1 MTDRTPAA
9 LVTSLALHALI
20 VAVLLLFTYS
30 VNERAKVA
38 PKIFELVAGEGNNYM
53 ATKAPALGSP
63 DAVKLNLPAPTVP
76 KPEAAQPEPPKPEP
90 APITP
95 APVPVTP
102 PPKAAPTAKAP
113 PTPRTPAQEIRRL
126 IANAD
131 RKAKRE
137 VAKEREDEQ
146 KRLTKEEFDKQNK
159 AKTDKSTPPKVAKI
173 DGPGIAKGVA
183 GGSPDNTKGGAGGK
197 ALTADDGAAMDRY
210 FSKLKQDLEQALE
223 KPAGVGD
230 TLVTTVEFHI
240 AADGTISGVRI
251 VKPSG
256 SREFD
261 DAVRAAFRR
270 VGSIGPRPDGK
281 SEVVLL
287 DFRAKDQDGE

>member
-20 VAVLLLFTYS
+20 VVVVLLFTYS

-38 PKIFELVAGEGNNYM
+38 PKIFELVAGEGNNYL
-53 ATKAPALGSP
+53 ATKAPAIGSP
-63 DAVKLNLPAPTVP
+63 DAVKLNLPPTPVP
-76 KPEAAQPEPPKPEP
+76 KPEVAQPEPPKPEP

-102 PPKAAPTAKAP
+102 PPKATPATKAP

-126 IANAD
+126 VANAE

-137 VAKEREDEQ
+137 VAKEREEEQ
-146 KRLTKEEFDKQNK
+146 KRLTKAEFDKQNK
-159 AKTDKSTPPKVAKI
+159 AKADKSSPTKVAKI
-173 DGPGIAKGVA
+173 DGPGIKNGVA
-183 GGSPDNTKGGAGGK
+183 GGSPENTTGGAGGK
-197 ALTADDGAAMDRY
+197 VLSAEERSAMDGY
-210 FSKLKQDLEQALE
+210 FSQLKAKLEGALD

-230 TLVTTVEFHI
+230 TLVTTVEFRI

-270 VGSIGPRPDGK
+270 VGSIGPRPDHK
-281 SEVVLL
+281 TEIVEL
-287 DFRAKDQDGE
+287 DFRAKDSEGD